1 MYVTCVLFP
10 NLHLSLVALG
20 EPAPTHVGTMV
31 KVPKSKNPKM
41 PKKI

>member
-1 MYVTCVLFP
+1 MYVARVPFP

-31 KVPKSKNPKM
+31 KNPKSKNLKIPKF
-41 PKKI
+41 I